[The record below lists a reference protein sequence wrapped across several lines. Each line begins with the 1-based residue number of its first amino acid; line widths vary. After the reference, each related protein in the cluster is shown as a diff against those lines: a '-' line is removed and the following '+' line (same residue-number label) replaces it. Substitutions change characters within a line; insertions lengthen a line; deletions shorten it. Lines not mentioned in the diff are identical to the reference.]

1 MFARASLSCCLLPLA
16 FAASSAA
23 AFAAPPPSPT
33 VIKACV
39 NKFDGLTRIVNA
51 KNDCNTHSET
61 FVQWNIEGPA
71 GPTGPTGAAGPI
83 GLPGIQG
90 PAGPAGAKGATGNAG
105 PVGPTGPTGT
115 AGPIGLQGTQG
126 PAGPAGAKG
135 ATGNAGPAGP
145 VGPQGIAGAPGIA
158 GVAGPAGAVGAVGP
172 AGTPGSTGPAGPT
185 GPIGPAGP
193 AGAPGA
199 TTLPANL
206 TALSNNLGTSNYTN
220 PQFQFTYVGSC
231 QIGDIVLSVNYYA
244 QGALPADGRTLPI
257 TGNTALF
264 SILGTRFGGNGT
276 SNFGLPDLR
285 AFAPQGLTYSIC
297 QSGIFPSTY

>member
-1 MFARASLSCCLLPLA
+1 MFARASLSCCLLPLV

-23 AFAAPPPSPT
+23 AFAAPPPAPT

-51 KNDCNTHSET
+51 KNDCNTHFET

-105 PVGPTGPTGT
+105 P
-115 AGPIGLQGTQG
+115 
-126 PAGPAGAKG
+126 AGPA
-135 ATGNAGPAGP
+135 
-145 VGPQGIAGAPGIA
+145 GPQGIAGAPGIA

-172 AGTPGSTGPAGPT
+172 AGTPGSTGPAGPS

-231 QIGDIVLSVNYYA
+231 QIGDIVLSVNYYV

-264 SILGTRFGGNGT
+264 SVLGTRFGGNGT

-297 QSGIFPSTY
+297 QSGIFPSIY